1 VGHLAIN
8 FNSLY
13 PELLVECLA
22 RSRFFYEE
30 ILGFVVE
37 YERPEEH
44 FLYLSLNGGAQI
56 MLLQDNGNHHSQTGP
71 MHYPRGQGVNFSI
84 LCDDLAPVL
93 EALAAHEIQ
102 PRIPVRDQWH
112 RQDNIEH
119 GEKQLWVM
127 DPDGY
132 LLRLIQKLG
141 TRRCQDTG

>member
-1 VGHLAIN
+1 MN

-30 ILGFVVE
+30 ILGFDVE

-84 LCDDLAPVL
+84 LCEQPMKSSQ
-93 EALAAHEIQ
+93 EYPFEISGTGKTTLST
-102 PRIPVRDQWH
+102 VK
-112 RQDNIEH
+112 NNF
-119 GEKQLWVM
+119 GLWTQM
-127 DPDGY
+127 ATYFD
-132 LLRLIQKLG
+132 
-141 TRRCQDTG
+141 